1 MEIKKQIKDGVL
13 YVALSDNL
21 DTLTSQVLLSD
32 LENDVKEVSKIIF
45 DFTELK
51 YISSAGLRV
60 LLTFQKSL
68 GGKDNIVV
76 KNVNG
81 VIKNIFKATGFF
93 NLINIEL

>member
-60 LLTFQKSL
+60 LLTFQKAL